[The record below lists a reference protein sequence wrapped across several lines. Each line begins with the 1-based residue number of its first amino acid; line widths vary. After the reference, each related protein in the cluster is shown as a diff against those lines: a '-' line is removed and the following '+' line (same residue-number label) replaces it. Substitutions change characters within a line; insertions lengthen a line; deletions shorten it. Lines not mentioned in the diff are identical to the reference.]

1 MLGARDLK
9 SSGARDVG
17 SEGGWGIVDFG
28 AARGRS
34 AGMGM
39 ETRMGWFFWF
49 TVMSCV
55 GIGRRSLGGAGKSE
69 VGECDL

>member
-1 MLGARDLK
+1 MLGARDLE

-17 SEGGWGIVDFG
+17 SEGGWGIGDFA

-39 ETRMGWFFWF
+39 GMRMEMRMGWVFWF
-49 TVMSCV
+49 TLMSCV
-55 GIGRRSLGGAGKSE
+55 GIGRRSFGGAGK
-69 VGECDL
+69 G

>member
-1 MLGARDLK
+1 M
-9 SSGARDVG
+9 DVG
-17 SEGGWGIVDFG
+17 SEGGWESGDFA
-28 AARGRS
+28 AARGRRS

-39 ETRMGWFFWF
+39 GMRIEMRKRIGWVFWF

-55 GIGRRSLGGAGKSE
+55 GIGRRSFGGAGKSE